1 MKGRMVIGML
11 VLAVLVAVTAGFGQ
25 AQGPGPEG
33 RPEPGSAAEPGGAAD
48 SAQPWTGTTIPYAGR
63 LSLAS
68 PRDASQPDGAGQP
81 AAEGAYDFTFALYAA
96 ETGGEPLWSE
106 VQTGVTVKGGSFSVP
121 LGSVTPIPPGVL
133 SGRILWLA
141 VGVRGPGE
149 AGFTVL
155 SPRQRVS
162 AAAPTAGAAC
172 PHDHLGE
179 QWSGDSGPGGNG
191 LRVENTRVDS
201 YGVTGVAHN
210 GPSASGVLGW
220 SISGNGVEGSS
231 DNGTGV
237 WAHSANGPGLFAHS
251 DNSHSIYVDGSG
263 SAGVYVSSAGTSGV
277 YVGSATYAGVAV
289 YSAGMMAMWVHS
301 AAQDGIL
308 VETAGWDG
316 VHVTGPVGGVY
327 YGSGK
332 KGDEDFAV
340 LNTGEVRSKVGFA
353 APTHGFAE
361 KMAVEGAEAAYE
373 PGDVLVASA
382 TGQGTVALSSAAYSR
397 AVIGVYSTS
406 PAYVGGQA
414 VPKDQPAGGVSVTI
428 LGMVLCKVS
437 AENGPIRPGDLL
449 VTSATPGH
457 AMRTDD
463 PPLGTVLGKALESLD
478 SGAGQI
484 LVLVTLQ

>member
-1 MKGRMVIGML
+1 MSTKRILLTILATSAML
-11 VLAVLVAVTAGFGQ
+11 LAVGV
-25 AQGPGPEG
+25 GPGVAGAVHTLPVEG
-33 RPEPGSAAEPGGAAD
+33 KPV
-48 SAQPWTGTTIPYAGR
+48 TIPYAGR
-63 LSLAS
+63 LTG
-68 PRDASQPDGAGQP
+68 DTGQP
-81 AAEGAYDFTFALYAA
+81 VVEGAYDFTFALYAA
-96 ETGGEPLWSE
+96 NSGGEPLWSE
-106 VQTGVTVKGGSFSVP
+106 LQAGVTVQGGSFSVA
-121 LGSVTPIPPGVL
+121 LGSVAPIPPAVL
-133 SGRILWLA
+133 DGRPLWLA
-141 VGVRGPGE
+141 VAVRGPGK
-149 AGFTVL
+149 AGFTAL
-155 SPRQRVS
+155 NPRQRVS
-162 AAAPTAGAAC
+162 AAAPAGATANAAC

-191 LRVENTRVDS
+191 LRVENTRADS

-210 GPSASGVLGW
+210 GYNASGVLGW

-237 WAHSANGPGLFAHS
+237 WAHSFNGTGLFAHS

-277 YVGSATYAGVAV
+277 YVASATYAGVAV
-289 YSAGMMAMWVHS
+289 YSAGMMGMWIHS

-316 VHVTGPVGGVY
+316 VHVSGPVGGVY

-361 KMAVEGAEAAYE
+361 NMAVEGVKAGYE
-373 PGDVLVASA
+373 PGDVLVASSA
-382 TGQGTVALSSAAYSR
+382 GKGAVALSSTAYSR
-397 AVIGVYSTS
+397 AVIGVYATS
-406 PAYVGGQA
+406 PAYVGGQP
-414 VPKDQPAGGVSVTI
+414 VPKDQPAGGVPVTI
-428 LGMVLCKVS
+428 LGTVLCKVS
-437 AENGPIRPGDLL
+437 TENGPIRPGDLL

-457 AMRTDD
+457 AMRADD
-463 PPLGTVLGKALESLD
+463 PPPGTVLGKAMESLD
-478 SGAGQI
+478 SGAGLI

>member
-1 MKGRMVIGML
+1 MKRRQTIIGAL
-11 VLAVLVAVTAGFGQ
+11 VLAVLIAVTFGLGQ
-25 AQGPGPEG
+25 AQGLGLKS
-33 RPEPGSAAEPGGAAD
+33 RLEPGRTADLAGAAGA
-48 SAQPWTGTTIPYAGR
+48 AQSWVGATIPYAGR
-63 LSLAS
+63 LA
-68 PRDASQPDGAGQP
+68 DGAGQP
-81 AAEGAYDFTFALYAA
+81 VAEGDYDFTFALYAV

-106 VQTGVTVKGGSFSVP
+106 VQTRVPVDKQGAFSTSLGVA
-121 LGSVTPIPPGVL
+121 TPIPPSVL
-133 SGRILWLA
+133 TNQILWLA
-141 VGVRGPGE
+141 TEVCGPGE
-149 AGFTVL
+149 AGFTAL
-155 SPRQRVS
+155 TPRQRVG

-179 QWSGDSGPGGNG
+179 QWTGDSGPGGNG

-210 GPSASGVLGW
+210 GPNASGVLGW

-277 YVGSATYAGVAV
+277 YVLSATYAGVAV

-332 KGDEDFAV
+332 KGDEDFSV

-361 KMAVEGAEAAYE
+361 NMPVEGAQTAYE

-382 TGQGTVALSSAAYSR
+382 AGKGAAALSSIAYSR
-397 AVIGVYSTS
+397 AVIGVYAAS
-406 PAYVGGQA
+406 PAVVGGQP
-414 VPKDQPAGGVSVTI
+414 VPKDQPGNGVPVTI

-457 AMRTDD
+457 AMRADQA
-463 PPLGTVLGKALESLD
+463 PPGTVLGKALESLD

-484 LVLVTLQ
+484 LVLVALQ